1 MSSSPYDHH
10 FSHLILLHSDLPIAI
25 YSYFSTNSYY
35 MEVAESLVGI
45 VGFVG
50 SETVV
55 GGYTVERVDI

>member
-1 MSSSPYDHH
+1 
-10 FSHLILLHSDLPIAI
+10 
-25 YSYFSTNSYY
+25 